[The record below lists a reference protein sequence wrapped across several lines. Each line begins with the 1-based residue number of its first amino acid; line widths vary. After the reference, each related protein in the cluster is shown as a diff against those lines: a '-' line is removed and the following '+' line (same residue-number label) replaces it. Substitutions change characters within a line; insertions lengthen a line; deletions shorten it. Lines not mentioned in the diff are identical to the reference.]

1 MLSLCLL
8 YINDVFLNANPD
20 HGALHLCIHTSVNF
34 CIDAAGSTNSHPQH
48 DEHVAG
54 VTTDPAD
61 KYYEITF
68 IARHLWS

>member
-1 MLSLCLL
+1 MHS
-8 YINDVFLNANPD
+8 P
-20 HGALHLCIHTSVNF
+20 SVNF
-34 CIDAAGSTNSHPQH
+34 YIAAAGSTNSHPQH